1 MLWKCVPPVLHL
13 CWFLLLFWYTVLY
26 SSSTTLCAVFAAHLP
41 LSLCSHF
48 HLGVF
53 VKTAFMFS
61 YSTKGLFHLFGPN
74 EVSLLWHTVW
84 NIFYSSLLST
94 ALTLINRRK
103 ITVRK
108 LSVQFLWKPFVNLE
122 FFADFS
128 SSGVFCIN
136 DYPVPHNPDVSGE
149 GAVGGEPR
157 SFYKWEILSLSLS
170 IICIIGINSLQ
181 IDASRIFCFY
191 IIQSYRYQIIEKI
204 GIHIDGWNGRHS
216 YCFLHWFS
224 LS

>member
-1 MLWKCVPPVLHL
+1 MVLCSPVFAAYVFISLVSIFVVECCENVFHQFFIHTNF
-13 CWFLLLFWYTVLY
+13 CSFSGIQYC
-26 SSSTTLCAVFAAHLP
+26 SSTTLCAVFAAHLP

-61 YSTKGLFHLFGPN
+61 YSTKGPFHLFGPN

-108 LSVQFLWKPFVNLE
+108 LSVQFFMETL
-122 FFADFS
+122 
-128 SSGVFCIN
+128 
-136 DYPVPHNPDVSGE
+136 
-149 GAVGGEPR
+149 R
-157 SFYKWEILSLSLS
+157 
-170 IICIIGINSLQ
+170 
-181 IDASRIFCFY
+181 
-191 IIQSYRYQIIEKI
+191 
-204 GIHIDGWNGRHS
+204 
-216 YCFLHWFS
+216 
-224 LS
+224 

>member
-1 MLWKCVPPVLHL
+1 M
-13 CWFLLLFWYTVLY
+13 
-26 SSSTTLCAVFAAHLP
+26 
-41 LSLCSHF
+41 
-48 HLGVF
+48 
-53 VKTAFMFS
+53 
-61 YSTKGLFHLFGPN
+61 
-74 EVSLLWHTVW
+74 
-84 NIFYSSLLST
+84 
-94 ALTLINRRK
+94 
-103 ITVRK
+103 
-108 LSVQFLWKPFVNLE
+108 QFLWKPFVNLE

-204 GIHIDGWNGRHS
+204 GIHIDEMDAIHIVFYIG
-216 YCFLHWFS
+216 FLSRNFYISALLLNLIYSIFSGETGPPIPVPIWF
-224 LS
+224 